1 MKSPSQGEKGR
12 SGQRWFALGGSQ
24 RAYDARGFTDREW
37 RSASN
42 SLWPNRGNFDPRQNR
57 GVLRSSHSSRTQVR
71 ASFGQIVF
79 LNSVILVKY
88 MNCIYF
94 VNFACIRILSDLF
107 ECENSIY
114 NCVEMPIAPVQW
126 NLFFNAEIAVPFLF
140 EFKNPR
146 QKLQMVR

>member
-1 MKSPSQGEKGR
+1 MTQD
-12 SGQRWFALGGSQ
+12 GSQ
-24 RAYDARGFTDREW
+24 TENGEVLLTPFDLTEGT
-37 RSASN
+37 ST
-42 SLWPNRGNFDPRQNR
+42 FDPRQNR

-107 ECENSIY
+107 ECENSFY
-114 NCVEMPIAPVQW
+114 NCVEMPFTSVQW